1 MNGAITELSRITLE
15 DGRTQTHCTRQT
27 TSHQTNNKPPDKQQA
42 PNISF
47 VKTPAWTM
55 MQSKLSLDRD
65 RTSAYREEGM
75 FYILHHFP
83 LRHSVVHFISCL
95 DEVLLQDLHG
105 VETPCLLLLAQDHL
119 AKGPL
124 TEHLHHFK
132 VV

>member
-1 MNGAITELSRITLE
+1 MDVRKHSA
-15 DGRTQTHCTRQT
+15 
-27 TSHQTNNKPPDKQQA
+27 PDIQQV

-47 VKTPAWTM
+47 VKTPAWPM
-55 MQSKLSLDRD
+55 MPSKLSLDRD

-105 VETPCLLLLAQDHL
+105 VEAPSLLLLAQDHL